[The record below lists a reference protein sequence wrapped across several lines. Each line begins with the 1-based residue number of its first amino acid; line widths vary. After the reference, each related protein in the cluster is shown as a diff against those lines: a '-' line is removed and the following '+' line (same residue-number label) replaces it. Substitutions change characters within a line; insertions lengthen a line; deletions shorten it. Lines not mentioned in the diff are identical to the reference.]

1 MPETQAQAQ
10 SPVGV
15 EAGMRALLARRSA
28 ELEQGA
34 APVGWKIGFNTPAIQ
49 AHFGISGAV
58 VGYLTDTTVIDAG
71 DPIDL
76 SGWQRPALEVEVAIR
91 VGDNGGV
98 GALGPALELVD
109 LDLPFDRLEP
119 ILAGNVFHRGVVFG
133 PESVAPDLHELAV
146 AVVKDGE
153 QVADGL
159 LRERPEATIGVVRAF
174 LGAHGARLRPGE
186 RIIAGSLIAPMDIAP
201 GDRLDVSFGVLGSL
215 SIAFC

>member
-1 MPETQAQAQ
+1 MPEAQAQ

-15 EAGMRALLARRSA
+15 DAGMRALLARRSA
-28 ELEQGA
+28 ELEGGA
-34 APVGWKIGFNTPAIQ
+34 TPVGWKIGFNTPAIQ

-58 VGYLTDTTVIDAG
+58 VGYLTDTTVMDAG

-91 VGDNGGV
+91 VGDSGGI

-109 LDLPFDRLEP
+109 LNLPFDRLEP

-133 PESVAPDLHELAV
+133 PESEAQELRELAV
-146 AVVKDGE
+146 SVVKGGE
-153 QVADGL
+153 QVADGR
-159 LRERPEATIGVVRAF
+159 LRERPEATIGVVRTF
-174 LGAHGARLRPGE
+174 LGAHGTRLRPGE

-215 SIAFC
+215 SVAFC

>member
-1 MPETQAQAQ
+1 MPGAPAQ
-10 SPVGV
+10 SPVEV

-28 ELEQGA
+28 ELDGGA

-91 VGDNGGV
+91 VGDNGAV

-109 LDLPFDRLEP
+109 LNLPFDRLEP
-119 ILAGNVFHRGVVFG
+119 ILAANVFHRGVVFG
-133 PESVAPDLHELAV
+133 PESEAPDLRELAV
-146 AVVKDGE
+146 AVVRDGE
-153 QVADGL
+153 QIADGRL
-159 LRERPEATIGVVRAF
+159 GERPEATIGVVRSF
-174 LGAHGARLRPGE
+174 LDAHGARLRPGE

-201 GDRLDVSFGVLGSL
+201 GDRLDVSFGALGSL
-215 SIAFC
+215 SVAFC

>member
-1 MPETQAQAQ
+1 MPEAPAQ

-28 ELEQGA
+28 ELDGGA
-34 APVGWKIGFNTPAIQ
+34 TPVGWKIGFNTPAIQ

-58 VGYLTDTTVIDAG
+58 VGYLTDTTVLDAAG
-71 DPIDL
+71 PIDL

-109 LDLPFDRLEP
+109 LNLPFDRLEP
-119 ILAGNVFHRGVVFG
+119 ILAANVFHRGVVFG
-133 PESVAPDLHELAV
+133 PESEAPDLRELAV

-153 QVADGL
+153 QVADGRL
-159 LRERPEATIGVVRAF
+159 GERPEATIGVVRSF
-174 LGAHGARLRPGE
+174 LDAHGAQLRPGE

-215 SIAFC
+215 SVAFS

>member
-1 MPETQAQAQ
+1 MPEAQAQ

-15 EAGMRALLARRSA
+15 DAGMRALLARRSA
-28 ELEQGA
+28 ELEGGA
-34 APVGWKIGFNTPAIQ
+34 TPVGWKIGFNTPAIQ

-58 VGYLTDTTVIDAG
+58 VGYLTDTTVMDAG

-133 PESVAPDLHELAV
+133 PESEAQDLRELAV
-146 AVVKDGE
+146 SVVKGGE
-153 QVADGL
+153 QVADGR
-159 LRERPEATIGVVRAF
+159 LRERPEATIGVVRTF
-174 LGAHGARLRPGE
+174 LGAHGTRLRPGE

-215 SIAFC
+215 SVAFC